1 MKKLFVSICF
11 TITAFLGFAGCKIL
25 FPAQMPDKT
34 DLIRILEEER
44 FSFEAISDYLNALD
58 YESCFIDS
66 DNGEYFA
73 DFERHAVDDAA
84 VVDAIKCL
92 WKKGCSHISKDT
104 EKNSIVFELRHNDQE
119 TACGVLNRIDDR
131 EKGEA
136 EFMTYIEKTDLQNWY
151 FYISDYN
158 EYRTKNN

>member
-34 DLIRILEEER
+34 DMIRILEEER

-58 YESCFIDS
+58 YES
-66 DNGEYFA
+66 
-73 DFERHAVDDAA
+73 
-84 VVDAIKCL
+84 
-92 WKKGCSHISKDT
+92 SHISKDT
-104 EKNSIVFELRHNDQE
+104 EKNSIVFELWHNDQE
-119 TACGVLNRIDDR
+119 TACGVLTRIDDR